1 MNKNVL
7 ILGASGDIG
16 NAIAIDLANQGYNL
30 ILHYHKSY
38 HTIERLQYMLREDA
52 ILQTVQADLA
62 DRDAVHNLCNEIAY
76 AVHAIVFVSGTAHY
90 GLFQDVTEVE
100 MDEMIQIHVKAPWLI
115 TQHFLPQM
123 IRNQFGQII
132 LITSIWGNVGA
143 SNEVM
148 YSSVKGAQNSFVKAL
163 AKEVGLSGVSV
174 NAVSPGFIDT
184 KMNHHLL
191 QDEKSEIISNIPV
204 NRAGLTSD
212 VAHAVRFLLDE
223 KSNYI
228 QGEIINISGGWF

>member
-1 MNKNVL
+1 MNKNAL

-30 ILHYHKSY
+30 ILHYHKSH

-62 DRDAVHNLCNEIAY
+62 DSQSVHKLCDEIAY

-90 GLFQDVTEVE
+90 GLFQDATEVE
-100 MDEMIQIHVKAPWLI
+100 MDEMIQIHVKSPWLI
-115 TQHFLPQM
+115 THHFLPQM
-123 IRNQFGQII
+123 IREQFGQII

-148 YSSVKGAQNSFVKAL
+148 YSSVKGAQNSYVREL
-163 AKEVGLSGVSV
+163 EKEVGMSVNSV

-184 KMNHHLL
+184 KMIYH
-191 QDEKSEIISNIPV
+191 
-204 NRAGLTSD
+204 
-212 VAHAVRFLLDE
+212 
-223 KSNYI
+223 
-228 QGEIINISGGWF
+228 

>member
-1 MNKNVL
+1 MSKHVL

-16 NAIAIDLANQGYNL
+16 KAIAIELASHGYQL
-30 ILHYHKSY
+30 VLHYHQNK
-38 HTIERLQYMLREDA
+38 HTIDRLQYVLREDA
-52 ILQTVQADLA
+52 ILQTVQANLA
-62 DRDAVHNLCNEIAY
+62 DSKAVHQLCETIAY
-76 AVHAIVFVSGTAHY
+76 QIDAIVFVSGAAHY
-90 GLFQDVTEVE
+90 GLFQDVTESE
-100 MDEMIQIHVKAPWLI
+100 MDYMIQLHVKAPWMI
-115 TQHFLPQM
+115 TNYFLPQM
-123 IRNQFGQII
+123 IRKQQGQII
-132 LITSIWGNVGA
+132 LITSIWGNIGA

-163 AKEVGLSGVSV
+163 AKEVGLSGISV

-184 KMNHHLL
+184 KMNQHLL
-191 QDEKSEIISNIPV
+191 QEEKSEIISHIPV

-212 VAHAVRFLLDE
+212 IAHAVGFLLDE